1 MKDSNFLD
9 FMRSNKIIIIEKSH
23 YAHENILSH
32 NNNTDNVY
40 KIIDNCDCQSLLASS
55 DILITDYSGAFFD
68 YLILNRPIVH
78 FLYDYEEYKNNTRGL
93 YFDKENVVAG
103 PVANNLLEVK
113 NAIRE
118 LILED
123 DSYHS
128 LRKDIKE
135 KFMTYESIDTNKKI
149 LILLKIRL
157 WTLLHTKQYVNM
169 HLKNMSR
176 INTILITEGNSGDK
190 VSLENNMGALKIIKT
205 MKGDLERIK
214 NSINKQQDFQSLGS
228 NGILLNSIPLESVSF
243 NKDSIEIKMPYIL
256 GETGASIQ
264 FNSSTTCSINLKFA
278 LDKYFEKLLESS
290 KKTLVD
296 TKIFIQKFNTVLK
309 NVDDRQ
315 IFEAIKKFEK
325 FFYTKEEKI
334 EVLVGPCHGD
344 LTLSNLLSVGD
355 RVFYLF
361 DFLIHFLKALYRM

>member
-1 MKDSNFLD
+1 
-9 FMRSNKIIIIEKSH
+9 
-23 YAHENILSH
+23 
-32 NNNTDNVY
+32 
-40 KIIDNCDCQSLLASS
+40 
-55 DILITDYSGAFFD
+55 
-68 YLILNRPIVH
+68 
-78 FLYDYEEYKNNTRGL
+78 
-93 YFDKENVVAG
+93 
-103 PVANNLLEVK
+103 
-113 NAIRE
+113 
-118 LILED
+118 
-123 DSYHS
+123 
-128 LRKDIKE
+128 
-135 KFMTYESIDTNKKI
+135 
-149 LILLKIRL
+149 
-157 WTLLHTKQYVNM
+157 M

-344 LTLSNLLSVGD
+344 LTLSNIISVGD

-361 DFLIHFLKALYRM
+361 DFLYTFLESPLQDVAKISQEFNYGWSTRGAKKLETIRANSFLHYGKPDVLRNPYEKYGSSYHMIEILCLSRIGPYINKRDDVTKEWLLKSLHTLFNKLEF